1 MKNMKNKVL
10 AIIAILMFVT
20 GPRIVDA
27 AADTGEKPSDDG
39 FITISE
45 RTYYDEELDAEIK
58 ETIEFKAYET
68 STFTVNGVT
77 YTVEP

>member
-1 MKNMKNKVL
+1 MKNKVL
-10 AIIAILMFVT
+10 AIIAILMLVI

-45 RTYYDEELDAEIK
+45 RTYYDEELDAEIGVFPALLSL
-58 ETIEFKAYET
+58 EGERLGDYAYRKG
-68 STFTVNGVT
+68 S
-77 YTVEP
+77 

>member
-1 MKNMKNKVL
+1 MKNMKKKVL
-10 AIIAILMFVT
+10 AIIAILMLVT

-27 AADTGEKPSDDG
+27 VADTGEKPSDDG

-45 RTYYDEELDAEIK
+45 RTYYDEELDAEIN

>member
-1 MKNMKNKVL
+1 MKNKILV
-10 AIIAILMFVT
+10 IIAILLLIT
-20 GPRIVDA
+20 GPTIVDA
-27 AADTGEKPSDDG
+27 AADTGERPSDDG

-77 YTVEP
+77 YTVGP